1 MTRLWIEFKF
11 GLGSIATL
19 FVSDLVLVS
28 ALGLGVAALDYESEI
43 VCLFLVAVG
52 ALETAVV

>member
-11 GLGSIATL
+11 RLGSTVSL
-19 FVSDLVLVS
+19 FVSDLVLGS
-28 ALGLGVAALDYESEI
+28 ALDLGVAALDCELEI
-43 VCLFLVAVG
+43 VCLFLVSVG